1 MQPRSSEP
9 RPPTRQSIHRGPEGG
24 PDVRPEALLGVLA
37 HELRTPITT
46 IYAGSAV
53 LARDEAL
60 LPAMRRE
67 LAADVQAEAARLFR
81 AVEDLLVLTR
91 LEHDALEVSREPISM
106 ARMVEGAAQ
115 LEAARWP
122 DLQMALRL
130 DGSAPPVAAD
140 AAATA
145 HALRNLI
152 ANIGSRTHGPSD
164 LVISVASEP
173 DGVVTTLVDRTGSLE
188 ADDLPAL
195 FDLPAGDPRPGMA
208 SPGIALFVAARLIEA
223 MQGTIWARQRVDDA
237 AAAGPPVG
245 DHPVI
250 EIGFRLPRYASA

>member
-1 MQPRSSEP
+1 MQPRPSES
-9 RPPTRQSIHRGPEGG
+9 RAPTRPSIHRGPGVG
-24 PDVRPEALLGVLA
+24 ADAHPEALLGVLA

-60 LPAMRRE
+60 LPAMRQE

-91 LEHDALEVSREPISM
+91 LEHDALDVSREPISM

-115 LEAARWP
+115 LESARWP
-122 DLQMALRL
+122 DLQLALRL
-130 DGSAPPVAAD
+130 DAAAPPVAAD

-152 ANIGSRTHGPSD
+152 ANIGSRAHGPSD
-164 LVISVASEP
+164 LVLSVVTEP
-173 DGVVTTLVDRTGSLE
+173 EGVVTRLIDRTGSLE

-195 FDLPAGDPRPGMA
+195 FDLPVGDPRPGMA

-223 MQGTIWARQRVDDA
+223 MHGTIWARPLGDDA
-237 AAAGPPVG
+237 AAARDPAV
-245 DHPVI
+245 